1 MKIGLFAVNYGTCGD
16 PVSAVRIAQ
25 AAEAAGLESV
35 WTGEHIVLPDPSL
48 PSFPLA
54 PDTPML
60 DTIVA
65 LTWIAAHTKRVR
77 IASGIIVLPLRN
89 PLLLAKELVTLDVVS
104 GGRLIIGVGAGWM
117 EAEFKALGVPMEK
130 RGERMDDALRAMRA
144 IWTMEHPE
152 YHGQSIS
159 FGGVAARPR
168 PLQRPMPPIVIGGE
182 SPFALRRAVTMA
194 NGWYGFGLTLEQ
206 TKQHLENLRRTAGQH
221 ARPAELGNLEITVT
235 PVGPFDRC
243 TVEAFAAAGVHRLVV
258 LPNHEAS
265 HAARH
270 SPVPLDHILRNIE
283 TVSQIVAAVA
293 S

>member
-1 MKIGLFAVNYGTCGD
+1 MMIGLFAVNYGTCGD
-16 PVSAVRIAQ
+16 PASAVRIAQ
-25 AAEAAGLESV
+25 AAEAASLESV
-35 WTGEHIVLPDPSL
+35 WTGEHIVLPHPGL

-89 PLLLAKELVTLDVVS
+89 PLLLAKELATLDVVS

-144 IWTMEHPE
+144 IWTMQHPE
-152 YHGQSIS
+152 YHGPTVS
-159 FGGVAARPR
+159 FRGVAARPL

-182 SPFALRRAVTMA
+182 SPSAFRRAVTMG

-206 TKQHLENLRRTAGQH
+206 TKQHIENLRRTAEQH
-221 ARPAELGNLEITVT
+221 GRPAELGSLEISIT
-235 PVGPFDRC
+235 PVGPFDRRG
-243 TVEAFAAAGVHRLVV
+243 VEACAAAGVHRLVV

-265 HAARH
+265 HAQRH

-283 TVSQIVAAVA
+283 TVSRIAAAVGN
-293 S
+293 

>member
-16 PVSAVRIAQ
+16 PPSAVRIAQ

-159 FGGVAARPR
+159 FGAVAACPR